1 MKISNLKSAWSQFK
15 LFNSYETIH
24 EDEIMALIAP
34 ELPTYSSFGRRVIQ
48 NIIVFT
54 IIILCCQAG

>member
-1 MKISNLKSAWSQFK
+1 MKLSNLKSAWSQFK
-15 LFNSYETIH
+15 LSNAYEIIH

-34 ELPTYSSFGRRVIQ
+34 ELTTYSFFGRRVIQ
-48 NIIVFT
+48 NTIVCT